1 MPETTQRLPITGTVA
16 ADSNGTF
23 LVLSERLDG
32 HDTFL
37 TGQLQL
43 HDAQPVHVQILSFD
57 DVTVLRLLDPS
68 HVPPA
73 GPWAGILQLPHGW
86 RTRSIP
92 DDLVNAVRVARR
104 DLAVLDEAERR
115 YALTFL
121 AEASTPTIRQARIET
136 IVNAL
141 PAADGIV

>member
-1 MPETTQRLPITGTVA
+1 MPETIQRLPITGTVA
-16 ADSNGTF
+16 ADSNGTL

-43 HDAQPVHVQILSFD
+43 PDARPVQVQILSFD
-57 DVTVLRLLDPS
+57 DVTVLRLPDPS
-68 HVPPA
+68 HAPPA
-73 GPWAGILQLPHGW
+73 GPWAGILHLPHGW

-92 DDLVNAVRVARR
+92 DDLASAVHAARR
-104 DLAVLDEAERR
+104 DLTVLDEAERR

-121 AEASTPTIRQARIET
+121 AEANTPAIRQARIDA
-136 IVNAL
+136 IVTAL
-141 PAADGIV
+141 PAVDSAS

>member
-1 MPETTQRLPITGTVA
+1 MPESHLRLPITGTVA
-16 ADSNGTF
+16 AVSNGTL

-37 TGQLQL
+37 TGQLHL
-43 HDAQPVHVQILSFD
+43 PNTRPVQVQILSFD

-68 HVPPA
+68 HLPPA

-86 RTRSIP
+86 RPRSVP
-92 DDLVNAVRVARR
+92 NDLVTAVRVARR
-104 DLAVLDEAERR
+104 DLTALDEAERR

-121 AEASTPTIRQARIET
+121 AEASTPAIRRARIDA
-136 IVNAL
+136 IVRAL
-141 PAADGIV
+141 PTADSAP

>member
-1 MPETTQRLPITGTVA
+1 MPETLQRLPITGTVA

-43 HDAQPVHVQILSFD
+43 PAARPVQVQILSFD
-57 DVTVLRLLDPS
+57 DVTVLRLLDPT

-73 GPWAGILQLPHGW
+73 GPWAGILHLPHGW
-86 RTRSIP
+86 RTRSVP
-92 DDLVNAVRVARR
+92 EDLATAARAARR
-104 DLAVLDEAERR
+104 DLTALDEAESR

-121 AEASTPTIRQARIET
+121 AEASTPAIRQARIEA

-141 PAADGIV
+141 PAADTSP